1 MLVFFC
7 LFIEN
12 LNLVTGWQSGKKSGR
27 KGYIFRG
34 SCKNNYTRD
43 LNRFHFWSTDT
54 VRWYFVLQEVDFNW
68 NTLNLAIWAC
78 NIKSVDYWLELEL
91 CIKRV
96 ISGQTDIS
104 HKIFNS
110 SARLMQFFFYFLHD
124 FCKYMYLVNVK
135 RFYKREEGEGVNFFM
150 VGVGL
155 FLIMLIFECCT
166 VIQYFPVF
174 LLWKLCSDISQLY

>member
-1 MLVFFC
+1 M
-7 LFIEN
+7 
-12 LNLVTGWQSGKKSGR
+12 
-27 KGYIFRG
+27 
-34 SCKNNYTRD
+34 
-43 LNRFHFWSTDT
+43 
-54 VRWYFVLQEVDFNW
+54 
-68 NTLNLAIWAC
+68 
-78 NIKSVDYWLELEL
+78 KSVDYWLELEL
-91 CIKRV
+91 CIKLV

-135 RFYKREEGEGVNFFM
+135 RFYKREEEEGVNFFLM
-150 VGVGL
+150 GVGL

-174 LLWKLCSDISQLY
+174 LLWKLCSDISQLYLRKIQTVCHCALFCMPIRESYRLTLMANCQSVDKG

>member
-1 MLVFFC
+1 M
-7 LFIEN
+7 
-12 LNLVTGWQSGKKSGR
+12 
-27 KGYIFRG
+27 
-34 SCKNNYTRD
+34 
-43 LNRFHFWSTDT
+43 
-54 VRWYFVLQEVDFNW
+54 LQEVDFNW

-174 LLWKLCSDISQLY
+174 IQFGNCVQIFHNFIKEKFKLSVTLLFFVCLSGKATDWHWWPTVNL